1 MNVTHKGTAVVTG
14 ASTGI
19 GELYAER
26 LAERGYD
33 LILIA
38 RNRSKLA
45 DVAARISDKTG
56 RSVEIAAA
64 DLSKPAD
71 LLRIEQMIKLDAS
84 ITMLVNNAGIGAAA
98 PLLQSDVDE
107 MTHMIAINIT
117 ALMRLTYAAVP
128 GFVERGQGTVINI
141 ASAVALAPDILNGVY
156 AGTKSFVVSLTQSLH
171 HELHDKNVRV
181 QAVLPGVTETPFW
194 DVAGLPVTNLPK
206 EMVMPADAM
215 VNAALV
221 ALDKGEIITIPSLP
235 DLAQWEAFEQAR
247 EALRPNLSLDKPA
260 ARLVA

>member
-1 MNVTHKGTAVVTG
+1 MNVKHKGTAVVTG

-19 GELYAER
+19 GEQYAER

-33 LILIA
+33 LILVA
-38 RNRSKLA
+38 RNRTKLA
-45 DVAARISDKTG
+45 EVASRISDRTG

-64 DLSKPAD
+64 DIATPEG
-71 LLRIEQMIKLDAS
+71 LLRIEQMIKQDAS
-84 ITMLVNNAGIGAAA
+84 ITLLVNNAGIGAAT
-98 PLLQSDVDE
+98 PLLQSNVDE
-107 MTHMIAINIT
+107 MTHMIALNVT
-117 ALMRLTYAAVP
+117 ALTRLTYAAVP
-128 GFVERGQGTVINI
+128 GFVEREEGTVINI

-171 HELHDKNVRV
+171 HELHDKNIRV

-194 DVAGLPVTNLPK
+194 DTARLPISNLPK
-206 EMVMPADAM
+206 EMVMSVTDL

-235 DLAQWEAFEQAR
+235 DLTDWDAFERAR
-247 EALRPNLSLDKPA
+247 EALRPNLSLTKPA
-260 ARLVA
+260 TRLQA